1 MNLLAQ
7 RIDNPLLSD
16 RARQTAGETF
26 IGSLITNM
34 VTLILIVAFVIFF
47 FSFILG
53 GISLMQAGGDK
64 VAVENA
70 RKRVLFSVVGVI
82 LVIAVFAVVEFVER
96 VFGVKINNIDLTSLY
111 L

>member
-7 RIDNPLLSD
+7 KIDNPLLSD

-34 VTLILIVAFVIFF
+34 VTLILIIAFIIFF

-70 RKRVLFSVVGVI
+70 RKRVLFSIVGIVVVFI
-82 LVIAVFAVVEFVER
+82 VFAVAEFVER
-96 VFGVKINNIDLTSLY
+96 VFGIKINNVDLTSLY